1 MTEPIWVNYHKH
13 SSLSNRYTKD
23 SPLVPMDYWLELKAR
38 YGETPCIYTTVEHGW
53 AGNYFKQ
60 YDDLEK
66 FNKKNDT
73 NIKFV
78 FGCEA
83 YWVKNRHENDRSNC
97 HIILLARNDKGRR
110 AINKIVSIANKD
122 GYYAR
127 PRIDLELIDMLP
139 PDDVFITT
147 ACIAFWNKYDDIEEI
162 VKNLSSKFPH
172 FYLEVQPHHTD
183 SQVEI
188 NRRIVELSYKYNIP
202 IIAGCDSHV
211 ITESQMEDRDELLK
225 SGGIRYEDEDGWFMD
240 YPSYDILFDRFRK
253 QGVLTDE
260 QIKAA
265 IDQTNVIFDFEDIIL
280 DRSLKVPVVKSLRDK
295 TQEERNKIFE
305 KILQDEWRKQRDD
318 INQDKLAQYQQE
330 IQHDIKEI
338 ESCNMADY
346 FILSYEIMKLG
357 QEKYGGI
364 LTPSGRG
371 SAVSMYL
378 NKLLRLT
385 KVDKVN
391 SPVLMYSER
400 FLTKERVIDSHTP
413 PDIDNNVSTREPFI
427 QAQKE
432 LVGDLGTYDLLALGT
447 LKFKAA
453 WKMYARA
460 NNVDPDTANEVSKQI
475 DKYEKAKKYAEENEV
490 VDIKQYIDPKYQELV
505 DGCQKYLGIYDTAKG
520 HPCFVENELIMTS
533 NGYKRIK
540 DIVVGDGVLSDDGK
554 YHRVKEL
561 FTTPNVNDIYELIS
575 YGSPAIQVTG
585 NHPFY
590 AKKRRGT
597 PTWKTVNNLER
608 GDLIAVPINQ
618 YNKLPDLGFVD
629 SSNLDFWWCIGR
641 YFGDGWRSHTIRKS
655 GRKTGQKIK
664 NVIICCNKNNDETN
678 EILSHASWCLIRVTE
693 EATTNKIYFKNK
705 ELYNWLEEF
714 GDYAIGKHLTGTIL
728 NLPVEQLRSFLS
740 GYFSADGH
748 FDKITNE
755 QTFSTINKELALGI
769 VACINKAYNRPC
781 SLIKSRNDRVET
793 IQGRQVNSHAQY
805 RGEFHYEA
813 RKQDQAFYEDGMIW
827 VPYRKKKKLEEIQ
840 TVYNFEVEDTHNY
853 TVNNLLVH
861 NCGCLCHEGDIESEI
876 GVSLCKSE
884 ATGKEVLV
892 ANIESGT
899 IDAFGYLKQD
909 YLIVDSIG
917 LTYDI
922 YKEAGLEPFTVNQ
935 LLDKIR
941 YDEATWKIYEDGY
954 TQCVNQ
960 CEQLKS
966 TQKVMRYKPKNIS
979 ELTQFVAAIR
989 PSFQS
994 MYHTFESRQHFDYGI
1009 KALDDLLQ
1017 DEYCSSSFIL
1027 YQESLMK
1034 VLGFA
1039 GFPMSET
1046 YTIIKAISKK
1056 KDYIIKD
1063 ARPKFIT
1070 NFAKAILDTGET
1082 TDEDKAHELAE
1093 EVWTIVENSAA
1104 YGFNCVSGD
1113 TVIKKPSS
1121 NGSYIPTISEMYRI
1135 RHDAKYARETGHKSL
1150 HDKYMREGYG
1160 YGLSM
1165 KNGRIYKNRIV
1176 EIYKQPE
1183 AETYLITTRMG
1194 RTIKATANHKFP
1206 TEDGIKMVSELTVG
1220 DKLYAIGKYSYN
1232 ENGIETVIDEIISIE
1247 YNGVETVYDVEMSGD
1262 VEHNFVTS
1270 EGLVTCNS
1278 AHAYCMAIDSV
1289 TIAYLK
1295 AHYPLEF
1302 YKCVL
1307 QRFTD
1312 KGEKD
1317 KVALIKQEMLKRG
1330 FKLKDIQFGDDN
1342 RQFNIDRENNCI
1354 IQTMVSIKDMPKSA
1368 PQALYELGQKGIKTR
1383 SQLYQGL
1390 IDDNR
1395 INAKA
1400 IDILFKLDY
1409 FKAFANPNR
1418 LLAEFEVYKKYINS
1432 KELSKSSFDDDTI
1445 QVVRECCGKETEK
1458 KFKEIDNK
1466 KLIGALIKKMQIKQ
1480 ADIIQKIKWQ
1490 SEFLGYCT
1498 LTNPGQNIN
1507 DWVVLN
1513 VDVNAYG
1520 TAFLSLYNIC
1530 YGAEKTYKVD
1540 KKWWGKCSCKQG
1552 DAIRALLCEKP
1563 KYKKGPDGKP
1573 VKTGEMETVI
1583 KCFEIIGD

>member
-1 MTEPIWVNYHKH
+1 
-13 SSLSNRYTKD
+13 
-23 SPLVPMDYWLELKAR
+23 MDFP
-38 YGETPCIYTTVEHGW
+38 T
-53 AGNYFKQ
+53 
-60 YDDLEK
+60 YD
-66 FNKKNDT
+66 
-73 NIKFV
+73 V
-78 FGCEA
+78 
-83 YWVKNRHENDRSNC
+83 
-97 HIILLARNDKGRR
+97 
-110 AINKIVSIANKD
+110 
-122 GYYAR
+122 
-127 PRIDLELIDMLP
+127 
-139 PDDVFITT
+139 
-147 ACIAFWNKYDDIEEI
+147 
-162 VKNLSSKFPH
+162 
-172 FYLEVQPHHTD
+172 
-183 SQVEI
+183 
-188 NRRIVELSYKYNIP
+188 
-202 IIAGCDSHV
+202 
-211 ITESQMEDRDELLK
+211 
-225 SGGIRYEDEDGWFMD
+225 
-240 YPSYDILFDRFRK
+240 LFSRFQQ
-253 QGVLTDE
+253 QGVLSDE
-260 QIKAA
+260 QIKQA
-265 IDQTNVIFDFEDIIL
+265 IDNTNVLMDFEDIIL

-520 HPCFVENELIMTS
+520 HPCATIAF
-533 NGYKRIK
+533 
-540 DIVVGDGVLSDDGK
+540 DGDV
-554 YHRVKEL
+554 
-561 FTTPNVNDIYELIS
+561 
-575 YGSPAIQVTG
+575 
-585 NHPFY
+585 
-590 AKKRRGT
+590 
-597 PTWKTVNNLER
+597 
-608 GDLIAVPINQ
+608 
-618 YNKLPDLGFVD
+618 
-629 SSNLDFWWCIGR
+629 
-641 YFGDGWRSHTIRKS
+641 
-655 GRKTGQKIK
+655 
-664 NVIICCNKNNDETN
+664 
-678 EILSHASWCLIRVTE
+678 
-693 EATTNKIYFKNK
+693 
-705 ELYNWLEEF
+705 
-714 GDYAIGKHLTGTIL
+714 
-728 NLPVEQLRSFLS
+728 
-740 GYFSADGH
+740 
-748 FDKITNE
+748 
-755 QTFSTINKELALGI
+755 
-769 VACINKAYNRPC
+769 
-781 SLIKSRNDRVET
+781 
-793 IQGRQVNSHAQY
+793 
-805 RGEFHYEA
+805 
-813 RKQDQAFYEDGMIW
+813 
-827 VPYRKKKKLEEIQ
+827 
-840 TVYNFEVEDTHNY
+840 
-853 TVNNLLVH
+853 
-861 NCGCLCHEGDIESEI
+861 ESEI
-876 GVSLCKSE
+876 GITLCKSE
-884 ATGKEVLV
+884 ATGKEVLT
-892 ANIESGT
+892 ACIESGT

-1082 TDEDKAHELAE
+1082 DDESKANKLAE
-1093 EVWTIVENSAA
+1093 TVWTIIENSAA
-1104 YGFNCVSGD
+1104 YGF
-1113 TVIKKPSS
+1113 
-1121 NGSYIPTISEMYRI
+1121 
-1135 RHDAKYARETGHKSL
+1135 
-1150 HDKYMREGYG
+1150 
-1160 YGLSM
+1160 
-1165 KNGRIYKNRIV
+1165 
-1176 EIYKQPE
+1176 
-1183 AETYLITTRMG
+1183 
-1194 RTIKATANHKFP
+1194 
-1206 TEDGIKMVSELTVG
+1206 
-1220 DKLYAIGKYSYN
+1220 
-1232 ENGIETVIDEIISIE
+1232 
-1247 YNGVETVYDVEMSGD
+1247 
-1262 VEHNFVTS
+1262 
-1270 EGLVTCNS
+1270 NS

-1390 IDDNR
+1390 IDDSR

-1466 KLIGALIKKMQIKQ
+1466 KLIGALIKRMQIKQ

-1498 LTNPGQNIN
+1498 LTNPSQNIN
-1507 DWVVLN
+1507 DWVVLG

-1540 KKWWGKCSCKQG
+1540 KKWWAKCSCKQG